1 MRMLK
6 VVALSF
12 FVAVP
17 VVAQAQGVPGGI
29 KTGLTAGPIP
39 VTACSGRS
47 AALLAVSLVGRPA
60 VSLAGSTA
68 FSESI
73 LTGTTAATIGAELKE
88 RPLRALGRRVLSWA
102 RIRWP
107 HHHRGGAVRVFPIAF
122 VRPCILTRA
131 IMPPSEFGL
140 RARD

>member
-88 RPLRALGRRVLSWA
+88 APSGFLSWLSY
-102 RIRWP
+102 
-107 HHHRGGAVRVFPIAF
+107 RGP
-122 VRPCILTRA
+122 
-131 IMPPSEFGL
+131 
-140 RARD
+140 